1 VISHFISPDAARV
14 RPGVRMTGSATRTRS
29 RATVAAVLACASGA
43 AHAAGVDAGSA
54 TIAVLAL
61 LLAVVLTMLHRA
73 RLRAS
78 DLGAQ
83 ASEMQD
89 LLTRARSEHDEAAAE
104 HEAERSDLAARLE
117 QAAQREAA
125 HQVALRAAQNDTLTK
140 LPTRIRMLEDITR
153 ELASARRRQTRMAV
167 LFVDLDDFKRINDTL
182 GHAAGDEL
190 VRQAGE
196 RLTAC
201 VRSDDALSYAHEP
214 AGQDVARVGGD
225 EFVLLLRD
233 TGESAGLSS
242 VATRLLE
249 AFRKPFAIG
258 GFKVQSSISIGI
270 ACFPRDGDS
279 AETLL
284 NHADMAMY
292 RAKEAGKDGF
302 EFFSPAMTAAAT
314 RRMLVENGLRKAV
327 ERGEFVLHYQPKVA
341 PRSHRVLGAEA
352 LLRWNSP
359 EHGLVSPETFIG
371 IAEDTGLI
379 APIGEWAMV
388 EACRQMRSWLDMR
401 LHPMQ
406 VAVNVSSAQFRDDNV
421 LTAVVRAIKESGLP
435 PHLLQLE
442 VTENLFM
449 KNMATA
455 RNSLS
460 YVRGLG
466 VTVALDDFGTGFS
479 SLGYLRQLPID
490 ALKIDRSFVHHLGT
504 KAEDR
509 EIVVAILTLARA
521 LGMKTIAEGVSTIA
535 QHDVLSQMACDEMQG
550 YLFAPPVDAT
560 TMTQILRIGS
570 ITPGSLDNLALPKPT
585 RPGELYIPNESGRD
599 DAQFDSKSTMVAPL
613 GMSTI

>member
-1 VISHFISPDAARV
+1 
-14 RPGVRMTGSATRTRS
+14 MTRSATRTRFH
-29 RATVAAVLACASGA
+29 AAVAAVLAGTSGA
-43 AHAAGVDAGSA
+43 AHAAGFDVGSA
-54 TIAVLAL
+54 TVAVLVV
-61 LLAVVLTMLHRA
+61 LLAIAATLFHRA
-73 RLRAS
+73 RLRAR

-83 ASEMQD
+83 VSELQD
-89 LLTRARSEHDEAAAE
+89 LLARTRTEHDEIAAE
-104 HEAERSDLAARLE
+104 HEAERSDLAAQLD
-117 QAAQREAA
+117 QAAQREAT
-125 HQVALRAAQNDTLTK
+125 HQVALRTAQNDTLTK
-140 LPTRIRMLEDITR
+140 LPTRVRMLEDITR
-153 ELASARRRQTRMAV
+153 ELTTAKRRQARMAV

-201 VRSDDALSYAHEP
+201 VRGDDSLAYNIHEP
-214 AGQDVARVGGD
+214 AGQEVARVGGD

-233 TGESAGLSS
+233 TGETAGLSS

-249 AFRKPFAIG
+249 AFRKPFSIG

-270 ACFPRDGDS
+270 ACYPRDGDS

-292 RAKEAGKDGF
+292 RAKEGGKDGF

-314 RRMLVENGLRKAV
+314 RRMLVENGLRKAI

-341 PRSHRVLGAEA
+341 PRTHRVVGAEA

-379 APIGEWAMV
+379 TPIGEWAML
-388 EACRQMRSWLDMR
+388 EACRQSRAWLDLR
-401 LHPMQ
+401 LHPIP

-421 LTAVVRAIKESGLP
+421 LTTVVRAIKETGLP

-521 LGMKTIAEGVSTIA
+521 LGMKTVAEGVSTIA
-535 QHDVLSQMACDEMQG
+535 QHDVLAKMACDEMQG

-570 ITPGSLDNLALPKPT
+570 IAPGSLDDLVLPAPT
-585 RPGELYIPNESGRD
+585 RPGELYIPIDAGREE
-599 DAQFDSKSTMVAPL
+599 AQFDAKSTMVAPL
-613 GMSTI
+613 GMPTI